1 MPSIWISK
9 NINNVYSLK
18 YLLFKKYFLRNI
30 YFIWCAKIYTCY
42 HIIFSFFYQIF
53 WSLLFHPLLS
63 SPSLF
68 SSYLTSLLNTYQF
81 YLFAY
86 NGNYRLE
93 LLYTADKFPYL
104 PSYFCLVFSLPPYN
118 YICWALSKSKF
129 IFKPSTSLSDKSKN
143 LNNFGWFS
151 LCTVLTL
158 FLLVKRL

>member
-1 MPSIWISK
+1 M
-9 NINNVYSLK
+9 VCQ
-18 YLLFKKYFLRNI
+18 NI
-30 YFIWCAKIYTCY
+30 YMLSY
-42 HIIFSFFYQIF
+42 HFLFLLPNILELIVSSPIIFT
-53 WSLLFHPLLS
+53 LS
-63 SPSLF
+63 F